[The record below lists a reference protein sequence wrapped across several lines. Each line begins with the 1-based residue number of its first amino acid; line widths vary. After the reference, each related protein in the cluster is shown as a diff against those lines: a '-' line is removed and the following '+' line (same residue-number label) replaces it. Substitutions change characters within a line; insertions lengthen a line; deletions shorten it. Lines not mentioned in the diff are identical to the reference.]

1 MKVVIAGAGDVGF
14 HLARLL
20 ADEAQDIVIID
31 ENEDILNYAQSH
43 LDVMTLNG
51 DSTSLK
57 TLRDADT
64 KNADL
69 VVAATHSEQTNIIT
83 AVLAKKMGATKTIAR
98 ITKNEYLQPG
108 VANDFKN
115 VGIDELFSPRQ
126 LASREIFRLIHQSS
140 FTDMFEFEEG
150 KFTLVGILVDESCKL
165 LNQSIR
171 SGRYLDPDCE
181 SKVIA
186 IQRQN
191 ETIIPNPE
199 TTFHLNDHI
208 YFLATKSGIDRI
220 LNITGKQQV
229 KIKNIMILGGSL
241 IGQMTATLL
250 EKSYN
255 VKIIEKDK
263 DKCQKLAEMFSNTLI
278 LNADG
283 NNVEDLEEEGL
294 DEMDAFIALTGN
306 SETNII
312 TSLVAKN
319 HGVKKTIALVENI
332 DYIHLSQNIG
342 VDTLI
347 NRKLIAANHI
357 FKHIRKGMVR
367 AITSI
372 HGVDAQV
379 IEYEVGMSSKITEK
393 PINQLGLQEG
403 IVIAGVIRGD
413 QSILPTKDF
422 QIQAKDKIIILA
434 KPELISKVEKFF

>member
-20 ADEAQDIVIID
+20 SDEAQDIVIID
-31 ENEDILNYAQSH
+31 ENEDILEYAQSH

-51 DSTSLK
+51 DATSLK
-57 TLRDADT
+57 TLRQADT
-64 KNADL
+64 KEADL

-98 ITKNEYLQPG
+98 ISKNEYLHPH

-126 LASREIFRLIHQSS
+126 LASKEIFRLIHQSS

-150 KFTLVGILVDESCKL
+150 KFTLVGILVDDQCKL

-171 SGRYLDPDCE
+171 SGHHLDPDHQ
-181 SKVIA
+181 SKIIA
-186 IQRQN
+186 IQRNN
-191 ETIIPNPE
+191 ETIIPDSE
-199 TTFHLNDHI
+199 TTFHMNDHI
-208 YFLATKSGIDRI
+208 YFLATKSGIERI
-220 LNITGKQQV
+220 LNITGKEQV
-229 KIKNIMILGGSL
+229 KIKNIMILGGSS
-241 IGQMTATLL
+241 IGEMTASML

-255 VKIIEKDK
+255 VKLIERDK
-263 DKCQKLAEMFSNTLI
+263 EKCLKLAESLTNTLI

-283 NNVEDLEEEGL
+283 HNVEDLEEEGI

-312 TSLVAKN
+312 SSLVAKN

-357 FKHIRKGMVR
+357 FKHIRKGTIK

-379 IEYEVGMSSKITEK
+379 IEYEVSIDSKITKANIKEL
-393 PINQLGLQEG
+393 NLEEG
-403 IVIAGVIRGD
+403 IVVAGIIRNEEP
-413 QSILPTKDF
+413 ILPIGDF
-422 QIQAKDKIIILA
+422 HIEPKDKIIVLA
-434 KPELISKVEKFF
+434 KPELISKVEKYF